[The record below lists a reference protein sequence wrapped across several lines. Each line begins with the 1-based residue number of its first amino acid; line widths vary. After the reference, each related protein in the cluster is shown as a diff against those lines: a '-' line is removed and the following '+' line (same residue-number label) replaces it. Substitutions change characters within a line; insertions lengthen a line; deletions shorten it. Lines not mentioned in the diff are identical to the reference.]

1 MDLFE
6 KRGGFFPEYLVY
18 DGGPLDEDGKKDGV
32 VTYTTFWGTG
42 PLEIEGIGEYVRE
55 TLGQEV
61 PLDVPDIL
69 YSYVDSNAQNSDVA
83 SHVLLYTYGHADPET
98 GQIEPISPGAHLHVE
113 PGEKLDINVIYGYE
127 STQDFDIRSLK
138 KKPVLKVG
146 GVGYTDSG
154 ASGSTN
160 IHLHG
165 TNVTSD
171 GYGDNVKAEYSDNFN
186 VSYKFPKSHNLGLQW
201 WHPHFHG
208 SANAQVYGGAF
219 ANLSVGD
226 PLEYLGDEFKDA
238 RRSYIGI
245 KNFNLNYSQQT
256 GRLELASSSF
266 TPEDTARNIYL
277 LNGEYKP
284 EKDGYETGEWNAFS
298 FINYSSN
305 SFYNVKLVKPVNG
318 KTFNVDDPSTWESVD
333 TYLYAR
339 DGYQSNTIKQTRT
352 GNNNSILNGLQIE
365 DPVNGEFQPLPA
377 PALENNHFLSPA
389 KRQEVLAYFEE
400 PGEYKIISEAWTGAG
415 LRAGGWVW
423 PNIELGTL
431 NVSGDN
437 VDSPSRLPTD
447 VTPEKS
453 APAIND
459 DLSKYE
465 PLQVRRL
472 TWSGNLFVEGVN
484 RYRKINGGLYNTKET
499 LLNGRPNRYGG
510 YPTPFLVNDNVL
522 PFNPALITQLDT
534 LEFWDHE
541 QWASEQ
547 HPFHP
552 HQNHFQAIDPAI
564 TGNIGNTELLPKGNA
579 QSESQKSRS
588 VIQLF
593 IAYLG
598 RFPDPDELKTEIRL
612 FKKGGEKELAKRL
625 TSGPYQDEFETYYIN
640 NFDST
645 RDKDLQIA
653 DGAFYTI
660 TRSNVFNPAD
670 TFFWASEL
678 KTVGVNDFP
687 LYMLNHF
694 RNGGNGSPSDIE
706 AQQRLDNVVNLGL
719 YAINQAATREQRPLK
734 SATTAL
740 LRVLNQQITAD
751 TSTNAQL
758 QNVIDEAL
766 GFEHSDQDNGEG
778 FFGSDFRQDTVA
790 LQSAL
795 PKSQSYSLPSSN
807 RYPAPANYYEWEPS
821 RMTTATVYENF
832 TGGYMQHCHILP
844 HEDSGQ
850 GMLIKTIDNLDR
862 TWTADRTTFAAG
874 EDVVIKKA
882 SNYESVTLPTQAA
895 SHGHEIAFG
904 DVNKDGFVDIIL
916 GKAKGGDD
924 LIRVF
929 SGRDL
934 SEIDS
939 FHAFQGQNEWEA
951 GVHLGV
957 GDMTGDALKD
967 VVVSA
972 GEGGDGRIS
981 VWSNSKAN
989 DGFFH
994 AGDITSF
1001 AWDPSLRDSK
1011 DTRFVVGDFDT
1022 DNFSDIAIVGSK
1034 KKGSP
1039 IQVISSKNNVTLSA
1053 FYPEMKGELSLSS
1066 GFSSWHNLG
1075 LETLVIY
1082 QKKAKSAQVKTA
1094 TMRAASY
1101 VAHSTGDFN
1110 PFIDEAKYS
1119 SNASDDFQFKSTSPL
1134 DRLTPIDSGFGFDW
1148 LVNDE
1153 RSLSNLKKR
1162 GGGADLQLK
1171 QTFSGYL
1178 ANPVTVAS
1186 VGDATDTY
1194 AYLDQTNT
1202 FRLPELSNDDQLAK
1216 AQKQVIKVFVD
1227 EIDRLP
1233 TPEELARFSTRLLGG
1248 AYGSQSSRPAENSS
1262 YLREVLRYNGEFD
1275 DKDPVAS
1282 DAILGLY
1289 YDHALDEVTYAQAGI
1304 VDFSDRGTYAN
1315 LADDRGAQNSVS
1327 YSKKDLNRISEFG
1340 LYAIA
1345 QLGNSI
1351 NIDGDIQMFL
1361 GPSSKLKDLL
1371 SSSYRELGIGSVTL
1385 KEAKESLN
1393 AALKGD
1399 YVYPGDEDNAGSS
1412 PLQNGLNVESP
1423 TFKDSQFNTLSPAFG
1438 EDNITVFAQLGESHG
1453 LHSGHS
1459 HSDAHNLSKK
1469 DLLRIHGTRAV
1480 ERRIGS
1486 DQNDRLQPT
1495 RSSKAFNAT
1504 GGVGH
1509 DQLFGGSE
1517 RDSLHGGDDND
1528 VLSGKAGRDTLI
1540 GGKGDDVLY
1549 GGRGLDRLTGGEGAD
1564 HFQLLSKGKIGRLN
1578 ADVIIDFNS
1587 DLLGDSHDHGH
1598 HRASHVVNDGSLGK
1612 DAPNNK
1618 NDQLIVDSSLLNV
1631 DYLPHL
1637 HVAQSM
1643 KELRRYWKADHVS
1656 MLYLQPTGQLFLNYD
1671 QVPAQDYKSVGL
1683 IATLK
1688 GSPDLSDASFTYI

>member
-1 MDLFE
+1 MALFK

-42 PLEIEGIGEYVRE
+42 PLSIEGIGDYVRE
-55 TLGQEV
+55 TLGQ
-61 PLDVPDIL
+61 DVPSGVPDVL
-69 YSYVDSNAQNSDVA
+69 YSHVDSKAQKSDVA

-98 GQIEPISPGAHLHVE
+98 GEIEPISPGAHLHVE

-127 STQDFDIRSLK
+127 STNDFDIRSLK

-146 GVGYTDSG
+146 GVGFIDSG
-154 ASGSTN
+154 AAGSTN
-160 IHLHG
+160 LHLHG
-165 TNVTSD
+165 TNVASD
-171 GYGDNVKAEYSDNFN
+171 GFGDNVKAEYSNNFK

-208 SANAQVYGGAF
+208 SANSQVYGGAF

-226 PLEYLGDEFKDA
+226 PLEYLGEEFKDA

-245 KNFNLNYSQQT
+245 KNFNLNYSQET
-256 GRLELASSSF
+256 GKFELATSAF
-266 TPEDTARNIYL
+266 TPEETARNIYL

-305 SFYNVKLVKPVNG
+305 SFYNVKIVKPVKG
-318 KTFNVDDPSTWESVD
+318 KTFDVDDPSTWESVD

-339 DGYQSNTIKQTRT
+339 DGYQSNSINQTRT

-377 PALENNHFLSPA
+377 PELENNHFLSPA

-415 LRAGGWVW
+415 LRAGGWIW

-431 NVSGDN
+431 NVSGDKA
-437 VDSPSRLPTD
+437 DAPERLPTE

-459 DLSKYE
+459 DLSQYE
-465 PLQVRRL
+465 PLQVRRM
-472 TWSGNLFVEGVN
+472 TWSGNLFVEGAN
-484 RYRKINGGLYNTKET
+484 RYQKINGGLYNTNET
-499 LLNGRPNRYGG
+499 LINDRPNRYGG
-510 YPTPFLVNDNVL
+510 YPTPFLLNDNVL

-552 HQNHFQAIDPAI
+552 HQNHFQIIDPAI
-564 TGNIGNTELLPKGNA
+564 TGNTGNAELLPKGKA
-579 QSESQKSRS
+579 QPESQKSRS

-598 RFPDPDELKTEIRL
+598 RFPDPDELNSEIRFL
-612 FKKGGEKELAKRL
+612 KKGGGEKRLAKRL
-625 TSGPYQDEFETYYIN
+625 TSGPYQEEFEDFYIN

-660 TRSNVFNPAD
+660 TRSNVFNPAN
-670 TFFWASEL
+670 TFFWANEL
-678 KTVGVNDFP
+678 KSVGVKDFP

-694 RNGGNGSPSDIE
+694 RNGGSGSPSDIE
-706 AQQRLDNVVNLGL
+706 AQQRLDNVVELGL

-734 SATTAL
+734 SSSTAL
-740 LRVLNQQITAD
+740 FRVLNQQITAD
-751 TSTNAQL
+751 QRTNTEL
-758 QNVIDEAL
+758 QNVIDQAL

-795 PKSQSYSLPSSN
+795 PKRQSYSLPSSN
-807 RYPAPANYYEWEPS
+807 RYPAPANYNEWEPS
-821 RMTTATVYENF
+821 RMTTATIYENF

-850 GMLIKTIDNLDR
+850 GILLKTIDNLDR
-862 TWTADRTTFAAG
+862 TWTADRSTFAAG
-874 EDVVIKKA
+874 EEVIIKKA
-882 SNYESVTLPTQAA
+882 SNYESVVLPTQAA

-904 DVNKDGFVDIIL
+904 DVNKDGFVDVIL

-924 LIRVF
+924 LVRVF

-934 SEIDS
+934 SEMDR
-939 FHAFQGQNEWEA
+939 FNAFQGEKNWKA

-967 VVVSA
+967 VVISA

-981 VWSNSKAN
+981 VWSNSKAE

-1001 AWDPSLRDSK
+1001 AWDPTLRDSK

-1022 DNFSDIAIVGSK
+1022 DNFGDIAIVGSEK
-1034 KKGSP
+1034 EGSP
-1039 IQVISSKNNVTLSA
+1039 IQVISSKNNVTLST
-1053 FYPEMKGELSLSS
+1053 FYPEMKGKLSLSS

-1082 QKKAKSAQVKTA
+1082 QKEAKSAQVKTA

-1110 PFIDEAKYS
+1110 PFFDEAKYS
-1119 SNASDDFQFKSTSPL
+1119 SYSGDDFQVKSTSPV
-1134 DRLTPIDSGFGFDW
+1134 DRLTPIDSGYGFDW

-1153 RSLSNLKKR
+1153 LSLSDLKKR

-1171 QTFSGYL
+1171 QTYSGYL

-1186 VGDATDTY
+1186 VGNATDTY
-1194 AYLDQTNT
+1194 AYLDQNNT
-1202 FRLPELSNDDQLAK
+1202 FRLPELSNDNQLTK
-1216 AQKQVIKVFVD
+1216 AQKQVIEIFVD

-1248 AYGSQSSRPAENSS
+1248 AYGSQSSRPAENTS
-1262 YLREVLRYNGEFD
+1262 YLRKVLRYNGEFD
-1275 DKDPVAS
+1275 AKDPVAS
-1282 DAILGLY
+1282 DAILGLF

-1304 VDFSDRGTYAN
+1304 VDFSDRRTYSN
-1315 LADDRGAQNSVS
+1315 LADDRGKKDPAT
-1327 YSKKDLNRISEFG
+1327 YSENDLNRISEFG

-1361 GPSSKLKDLL
+1361 GQSSKLKSLL
-1371 SSSYRELGIGSVTL
+1371 SSSYRELGSGNSTL
-1385 KEAKESLN
+1385 KIAKEDLN
-1393 AALKGD
+1393 SVLKGD
-1399 YVYPGDEDNAGSS
+1399 YIYPGDEKNAGSS
-1412 PLQNGLNVESP
+1412 PLQNGLNVESAS
-1423 TFKDSQFNTLSPAFG
+1423 FKDSEFNTLNSAFSANETTKFARIG
-1438 EDNITVFAQLGESHG
+1438 EAHG
-1453 LHSGHS
+1453 NHGGHS
-1459 HSDAHNLSKK
+1459 HSHAEDLSRK
-1469 DLLRIHGTRAV
+1469 DLIRIHGTRSV
-1480 ERRIGS
+1480 DRRIGGA
-1486 DQNDRLQPT
+1486 QNDRLQPT
-1495 RSSKAFNAT
+1495 RSNKAFNAT

-1509 DQLFGGSE
+1509 DQLFGGSK
-1517 RDSLHGGDDND
+1517 RDSLNGGDDND
-1528 VLSGKAGRDTLI
+1528 LLSGGAGRDTLI
-1540 GGKGDDVLY
+1540 GGKGDDVLF
-1549 GGRGLDRLTGGEGAD
+1549 GGRGRDRLTGGDGAD
-1564 HFQLLSKGKIGRLN
+1564 QFQLLNSRKIASSN
-1578 ADVIIDFNS
+1578 ADVITDFNGVPT
-1587 DLLGDSHDHGH
+1587 GDSDGHDH
-1598 HRASHVVNDGSLGK
+1598 ASHIASDTSQGNDISLSTK
-1612 DAPNNK
+1612 
-1618 NDQLIVDSSLLNV
+1618 DQLIVDSSLLKI
-1631 DYLPHL
+1631 DYVPHL

-1643 KELRRYWKADHVS
+1643 NELRRYWNSDHVS
-1656 MLYLQPTGQLFLNYD
+1656 ILYLQPTGQLFLNY
-1671 QVPAQDYKSVGL
+1671 QRVPTKDYESVGL
-1683 IATLK
+1683 IATLS
-1688 GSPDLSDASFTYI
+1688 GSPDLSESSIVYI